1 LNEPYKAEPL
11 CPLCVC
17 VCVCV
22 RERERCAR
30 ARSFLLFWAW
40 EGEIVWGVEDQ
51 FCVVLRGSGFD
62 NCGLD
67 LYGVLLA
74 AFGLWKEVLEHTTLN
89 VWTAVVFH
97 LDV

>member
-1 LNEPYKAEPL
+1 MSLTRQSHYAPS
-11 CPLCVC
+11 VC
-17 VCVCV
+17 A
-22 RERERCAR
+22 RERERERSAS

-40 EGEIVWGVEDQ
+40 EGEIVWGVEDK
-51 FCVVLRGSGFD
+51 FCEILRGSGFD

-74 AFGLWKEVLEHTTLN
+74 AFGLWKEVLGDTTLI

-97 LDV
+97 SDV

>member
-1 LNEPYKAEPL
+1 MY
-11 CPLCVC
+11 VC
-17 VCVCV
+17 E
-22 RERERCAR
+22 REREREGERCAS

-40 EGEIVWGVEDQ
+40 EGEIVWGVEDK
-51 FCVVLRGSGFD
+51 FCAVLRDSGFD

-74 AFGLWKEVLEHTTLN
+74 VFGLWKEVLGHTTLI

>member
-1 LNEPYKAEPL
+1 MQVQEVFFYFGHGRVKII
-11 CPLCVC
+11 C
-17 VCVCV
+17 
-22 RERERCAR
+22 R
-30 ARSFLLFWAW
+30 
-40 EGEIVWGVEDQ
+40 VEDK

-67 LYGVLLA
+67 LYRVLLA
-74 AFGLWKEVLEHTTLN
+74 AFGLYKEVLGHTTLI